1 MGGGSSETPAAAETV
16 EDQTEGG
23 TPGTPKLDERERSRS
38 PAREVGTDSAPSGSA
53 PSSATPATVP
63 PAKAPPKRKAAGAD
77 DGAKANDEA
86 LRKATEQRLKEAA
99 ERRATEQHIK
109 AAADRLPGHPEM
121 EDDEDQPVMLPRA
134 LLHRLG
140 DLAKALQHQGCLN
153 ERYMAQS
160 HSDLE
165 RCAESLADLYQTIK
179 VPSEMFAHVASLADG
194 VTYYASEV
202 KRMLSVNKEERSKW
216 NWEWLQDPK
225 AKKPMSAYVREL
237 TNSAASTS
245 AATLGIQSDMAECKG
260 LLKSLLET
268 MERAAIAAEK
278 IPIVLLQQGTLPVS
292 PVAPAAPE
300 TLAPPAHPDGTP
312 MMGAPSPPDAV
323 GTGGYEAYGAFPPQP
338 PQHPQ
343 AKDARGNQL
352 SSVSAGVHGGGE
364 IPVPTNPPPEEIVV
378 HWSGFAPMV
387 APNMNNDAVSN
398 PPLTYE
404 LPGDVP
410 NLKCDWNR

>member
-16 EDQTEGG
+16 EDRAEGG

-38 PAREVGTDSAPSGSA
+38 PAREVGADSAPSAPSGSA
-53 PSSATPATVP
+53 PSSATPATAP
-63 PAKAPPKRKAAGAD
+63 PAKAPLKRKAAGAD
-77 DGAKANDEA
+77 DG
-86 LRKATEQRLKEAA
+86 
-99 ERRATEQHIK
+99 
-109 AAADRLPGHPEM
+109 
-121 EDDEDQPVMLPRA
+121 
-134 LLHRLG
+134 
-140 DLAKALQHQGCLN
+140 ALQHQGCLN

-160 HSDLE
+160 QSDLE
-165 RCAESLADLYQTIK
+165 KCAESMADLHQSIK

-202 KRMLSVNKEERSKW
+202 KRMLSINKEERSKW
-216 NWEWLQDPK
+216 NWDWLQDPK

-245 AATLGIQSDMAECKG
+245 AATLGIQTDMAECKG

-278 IPIVLLQQGTLPVS
+278 TSTVLLQQGTMPVS

-312 MMGAPSPPDAV
+312 MGAPSPPDAA
-323 GTGGYEAYGAFPPQP
+323 GTGSYDAYGAFPPQP

-343 AKDARGNQL
+343 AKGGSKGKPMSCCGN
-352 SSVSAGVHGGGE
+352 
-364 IPVPTNPPPEEIVV
+364 
-378 HWSGFAPMV
+378 
-387 APNMNNDAVSN
+387 
-398 PPLTYE
+398 
-404 LPGDVP
+404 
-410 NLKCDWNR
+410 NLWHPCALRQALR